1 MAAKALKLLDE
12 AAGIIEVGDQ
22 RLLAGDGPAG
32 SLPPDISLAEW
43 RRLYVCVTKARAE
56 LRSEATPPSP
66 ASSSLSPGTTNE
78 LSTKDKLVVGEEI
91 ETLVDAL
98 VVAIHTAP
106 LEGARAA
113 RSAVLAAFRKVGQDA
128 ALQWA
133 RAIRLN
139 EENQTLAAA
148 LRGRGADAEL
158 LDWHEQRE
166 DVWFVPCVV
175 EGSTGWVIR
184 DVNDR
189 FPSQVF
195 ASLRE
200 AYDAAREYAIDAARS
215 SDAPHAD
222 AGKEERNA

>member
-1 MAAKALKLLDE
+1 M
-12 AAGIIEVGDQ
+12 
-22 RLLAGDGPAG
+22 
-32 SLPPDISLAEW
+32 
-43 RRLYVCVTKARAE
+43 
-56 LRSEATPPSP
+56 
-66 ASSSLSPGTTNE
+66 
-78 LSTKDKLVVGEEI
+78 
-91 ETLVDAL
+91 
-98 VVAIHTAP
+98 
-106 LEGARAA
+106 
-113 RSAVLAAFRKVGQDA
+113 GQDA